1 MAAVI
6 IVENG
11 TVVTGANSYVTEAE
25 LATYAADR
33 GITISG
39 TEAILIIQAM
49 DYVENLEFI
58 GIKTEEDQPLQ
69 WPRYNAVV
77 DDYLIDSNEI
87 PQLLKDGQME
97 ACLAIDA
104 GQDPLANVAR
114 QTKKEKV
121 DVLEVEY
128 MDNAASKTIVK
139 RITNKLRKLLNG
151 SVSGISFV
159 VRRG

>member
-1 MAAVI
+1 MATI

-11 TVVTGANSYVTEAE
+11 SIVTGANSYVTEAE
-25 LATYAADR
+25 LATYASDR

-39 TEAILIIQAM
+39 TEAVLIIQAM

-69 WPRYNAVV
+69 WPRYDAVV
-77 DDYLIDSNEI
+77 DNYLIDSDAI

-104 GQDPLANVAR
+104 GNDPLANVAR

-128 MDNAASKTIVK
+128 MDNASSKTIVK
-139 RITNKLRKLLNG
+139 RITNKLRKLING